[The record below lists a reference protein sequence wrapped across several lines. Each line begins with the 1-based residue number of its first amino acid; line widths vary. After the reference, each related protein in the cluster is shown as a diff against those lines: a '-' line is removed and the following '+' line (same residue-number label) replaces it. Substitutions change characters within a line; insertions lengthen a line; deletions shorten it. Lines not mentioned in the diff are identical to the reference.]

1 MTVKKDNNKYL
12 KGIIKYSKKVAPVM
26 SKYFNSNDQELPL
39 MYIPNGSVYIFSVK
53 KFLKEKSIPIKNLI
67 IYEMFDKFNI
77 NIDTIEDFKNAK
89 KKI

>member
-1 MTVKKDNNKYL
+1 
-12 KGIIKYSKKVAPVM
+12 
-26 SKYFNSNDQELPL
+26 
-39 MYIPNGSVYIFSVK
+39 MYIPNGSVYIFGVK
-53 KFLKEKSIPIKNLI
+53 KFLKENLFNKNLI